1 MTDVV
6 LNLSPSFVVAIVA
19 SVIFV
24 AAGLVVAFRAD
35 GAR

>member
-1 MTDVV
+1 MLLDP
-6 LNLSPSFVVAIVA
+6 NFVVTIVA

-24 AAGLVVAFRAD
+24 VAGLVVAFRAD